1 MTEDPSA
8 DLARRCDAIEESYEF
23 MLGFAARGVSGEG
36 EGESVIQIRDYLRR
50 FDAALTGLG
59 ESVAGFVEDLHLEPA
74 AHYVAFI
81 DLLDRDARAAQAAI
95 RLILAQPSLSSQLVD
110 NLNASIHVRTVLT
123 DLFLIDEVLKAHPRS
138 AKPANAD

>member
-1 MTEDPSA
+1 MSHDRKA
-8 DLARRCDAIEESYEF
+8 DLAARADAIEESYEF

-50 FDAALTGLG
+50 FDGALTGLG

-74 AHYVAFI
+74 AHYAAFI
-81 DLLDRDARAAQAAI
+81 DVLDRDARAAQAAI

-110 NLNASIHVRTVLT
+110 NLNASLHVRTVLT